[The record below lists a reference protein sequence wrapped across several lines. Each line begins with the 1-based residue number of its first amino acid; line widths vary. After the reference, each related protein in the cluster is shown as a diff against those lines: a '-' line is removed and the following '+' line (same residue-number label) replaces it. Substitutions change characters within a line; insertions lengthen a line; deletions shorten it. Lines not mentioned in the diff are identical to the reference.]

1 MSDISLLIEDVNLS
15 FPRNRIGLK
24 SILGWLTGFKFK
36 SQNIEPFHALKNINL
51 TISKGEV
58 IGIIGLNGAS
68 KSTLLRVMSGIFQP
82 DSGIALSSGSVSLLS
97 NVRIG
102 FNGNLSGRENVY
114 LYGSILGHSRRS
126 MSEMMQGIIDF
137 SELSDFID
145 QPLTTYSSGM
155 QARLGLSIASA
166 VKPEILLID
175 EVLAVG
181 DISFRER
188 SRHRI
193 KEMVDGASTVVIVS
207 HSLNYIKEVCNRVI
221 VMNQG
226 EIEFQGPPEE
236 SIQFYRDLNSRGK

>member
-24 SILGWLTGFKFK
+24 SVLGWLTGFKFK

-58 IGIIGLNGAS
+58 IGIIGRNGAS

-82 DSGIALSSGSVSLLS
+82 DSGMALSSGSVSLLS

-145 QPLTTYSSGM
+145 QPLRTYSSGM

-181 DISFRER
+181 DISFKER

-236 SIQFYRDLNSRGK
+236 SIQFYLDLNSRGK

>member
-24 SILGWLTGFKFK
+24 SVLGWLTGFKFK

-58 IGIIGLNGAS
+58 IGIIGRNGAS
-68 KSTLLRVMSGIFQP
+68 KST
-82 DSGIALSSGSVSLLS
+82 LS

-145 QPLTTYSSGM
+145 QPLRTYSSGM

-181 DISFRER
+181 DISFKER

-236 SIQFYRDLNSRGK
+236 SIQFYLDLNSRGK